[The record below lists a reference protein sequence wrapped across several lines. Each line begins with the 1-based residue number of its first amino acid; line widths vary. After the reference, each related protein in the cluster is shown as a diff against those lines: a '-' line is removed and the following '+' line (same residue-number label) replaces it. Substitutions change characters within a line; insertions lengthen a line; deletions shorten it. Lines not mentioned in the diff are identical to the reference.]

1 MSLLLTL
8 INLYSLVIVAR
19 AISSFFPVNPS
30 SAFAPIVD
38 LLYRLTEP
46 VFAPVRRF
54 LPPMG
59 GFDFAP
65 LVVLLVLNFVIP
77 QLLFGLGF

>member
-1 MSLLLTL
+1 MALILTL

-19 AISSFFPVNPS
+19 AISSFFPISPS

-46 VFAPVRRF
+46 VFAPVRRV

-65 LVVLLVLNFVIP
+65 LVVLLVLNFVIVP
-77 QLLFGLGF
+77 ILV

>member
-1 MSLLLTL
+1 MAIVLTL

-19 AISSFFPVNPS
+19 AIASFFPISPS

-46 VFAPVRRF
+46 VFAPVRRV

-65 LVVLLVLNFVIP
+65 LVVLLVLNFVIVP
-77 QLLFGLGF
+77 ILV